1 VKQLMATTCL
11 GKNTVPILRNLSEQL
26 GKAGVVIHFDEDDG
40 WAEREAAFR
49 AGMVDLV
56 WACGLLTAELIDV
69 RSDYTVV
76 GAPVFEESGQ
86 AVYRSIIVV
95 RDDAT
100 FATASDLLLGRL
112 AVNEY
117 GSWSGYVGFGEWLAG
132 EDGSIDD
139 FHVHVITGSH
149 ALSLDALRDRVAD
162 VASID
167 STVWDDIG
175 PAGRQGLRAFASTR
189 WWPSP
194 PFSVK
199 TELVEELTPALLAC
213 NVAGLVAIE
222 PAEIENYRFML
233 TTRRAIAPAPET

>member
-1 VKQLMATTCL
+1 MTQLTATTCL
-11 GKNTVPILRNLSEQL
+11 GKNTVPILRNLLEEL
-26 GKAGVVIHFDEDDG
+26 GKAGVAMHFEEDGG

-56 WACGLLTAELIDV
+56 WACGLLTTELIDV

-100 FATASDLLLGRL
+100 FAAPGDLFHGRL
-112 AVNEY
+112 AVNDY
-117 GSWSGYVGFGEWLAG
+117 GSWSGFVGLGEWLG
-132 EDGSIDD
+132 SEDGSIDD
-139 FHVHVITGSH
+139 FHVHVMTGSH
-149 ALSLDALRDRVAD
+149 ALSLEALRDRVAD

-167 STVWDDIG
+167 STIWDDIG
-175 PAGRQGLRAFASTR
+175 PAGRKGLRAFASTR

-213 NVAGLVAIE
+213 DVAGLVAIV
-222 PAEIENYRFML
+222 PAEFENYRFML
-233 TTRRAIAPAPET
+233 TTRRAIAPVPGT